1 MLALVVALSAAVVR
15 VVAVWIKRASGQRGA
30 ERTAEPGHDGLLG
43 PARVSHADVLGG
55 DAVPGEQ
62 GSEGGQ
68 AGREAGAAAG
78 PIAGAPN
85 PAEGALG
92 HPELSAP
99 DDLSELTIPEGWDR
113 SSGGMPGFHLEVRRG
128 EETITLSHDDLETWL
143 HDQLYA
149 MLRDNHVDEAADLLA
164 EHSPLTSTEAQRF
177 LSVYKDQA

>member
-15 VVAVWIKRASGQRGA
+15 VIAVWIRRATGHSGA

-43 PARVSHADVLGG
+43 PARVSHSDGV
-55 DAVPGEQ
+55 DDQ
-62 GSEGGQ
+62 GRGAQ
-68 AGREAGAAAG
+68 AGVGETGLPAAGAASSIPADAG
-78 PIAGAPN
+78 
-85 PAEGALG
+85 LG

-113 SSGGMPGFHLEVRRG
+113 AGGSMPGFHLEVRRG

>member
-1 MLALVVALSAAVVR
+1 MDLVLMLALVVALSAAVVR
-15 VVAVWIKRASGQRGA
+15 VIAEWIRRATSDDGA
-30 ERTAEPGHDGLLG
+30 ERSAEPGHDGFLG
-43 PARVSHADVLGG
+43 PARVSHSDGLGEDGGLGG
-55 DAVPGEQ
+55 RGR
-62 GSEGGQ
+62 EGGPDDMARPL
-68 AGREAGAAAG
+68 AGS
-78 PIAGAPN
+78 AP
-85 PAEGALG
+85 ELG

-113 SSGGMPGFHLEVRRG
+113 ASGGMPGFHLEVRRG